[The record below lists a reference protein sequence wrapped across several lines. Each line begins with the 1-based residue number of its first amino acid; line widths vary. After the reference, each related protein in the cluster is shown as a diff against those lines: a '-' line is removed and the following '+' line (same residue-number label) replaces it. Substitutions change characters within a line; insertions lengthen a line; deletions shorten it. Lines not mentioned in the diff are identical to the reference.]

1 MSAAALFLAGSAMQA
16 GGGLLNAWN
25 AFTQGRAQ
33 SKLYKAQAGTYALNG
48 QVLQAQ
54 YDFEQEQIEDDYMA
68 KVAQITGSSVQAAA
82 HAGLKMTGSVAEN
95 VSRSLEALENEKA
108 ITKYT
113 ARTNYLSARYG
124 NQRNAANALY
134 AAKTAR
140 TEGTADLIG
149 GLLGTGGK
157 ALSSEAKYQEKWGN
171 G

>member
-1 MSAAALFLAGSAMQA
+1 MSAATLFLAGSAIQA
-16 GGGLLNAWN
+16 GGGLYNAWS
-25 AFTQGRAQ
+25 AFTQGRAA

-48 QVLQAQ
+48 QVLKAQ
-54 YDFEQEQIEDDYMA
+54 YDFEQEQIEDDYRA
-68 KVAQITGSSVQAAA
+68 KVAQITGASVQAAA

-124 NQRNAANALY
+124 NQRAMANAVY
-134 AAKTAR
+134 SAKTAR
-140 TEGTADLIG
+140 TEGTAALIG
-149 GLLGTGGK
+149 GLMGTTGT
-157 ALSSEAKYQEKWGN
+157 ALSSAAKYQEKWGN